1 MSRYFLY
8 ARKSTDVEDKQV
20 LSIEAQL
27 AELRALAKRDGLEI
41 VQEFV
46 EKRSA
51 KMPGRPVFE
60 ELLKRIERDE
70 AQGVVCWKI
79 DRLSR
84 NPVDSGRISWLLQQ
98 GVVQKIVTHDKAY
111 FPHDNVLLMSV
122 EFGMAN
128 QYIRDLSVN
137 VARGLRQK
145 ARQGVYPST
154 APLGYLN
161 DPYTKTIVVDRR
173 KAPLVRRAFELYAKN
188 ESRLEDIAQFLF
200 ERGIKTGAT
209 RGWSKGGGRPLK
221 KDQITFLLSNP
232 FYFGHFKYSG
242 EIYEGTHTPIVSK
255 ELFDKVQKILAL
267 RSRAH
272 HKAANEPQAY
282 CGLLRCGECGMGIT
296 AEEKLKRQKNGNVH
310 RYIYYRCTKKR
321 GNCSQ
326 PYVREEAL
334 NAQLSELLS
343 RFHLPRHWADELDRM
358 ATKDA
363 ADATQTTAAS
373 VQEMRAKIAELDG
386 KIARLTDLFV
396 EQDIE
401 RDEYLSRKREL
412 MSQKRSLQERSL
424 LLERNA
430 AVWLEPMRAWLKD
443 ASLLDEAAKSKDLP
457 SKKSSL
463 QKIFGSNLTLH
474 AREARGVPQNQWF
487 SLLAAKENHSE
498 NDLVPILV
506 DPRGIGPRPRPC
518 HGRVIPLN
526 YGPLAPILPKVD
538 SESKD

>member
-1 MSRYFLY
+1 MHYFLY

-27 AELRALAKRDGLEI
+27 AELRAVAKRDGLEI
-41 VQEFV
+41 AEEFV

-60 ELLKRIERDE
+60 DMVRRIERGE
-70 AQGVVCWKI
+70 AQGIVCWKI

-98 GVVQKIVTHDKAY
+98 GVVQKIVAHDKTY
-111 FPHDNVLLMSV
+111 LPHDNVLLMSV

-137 VARGLRQK
+137 VTRGLRQK
-145 ARQGVYPST
+145 ARMGIYPSS

-173 KAPLVRRAFELYAKN
+173 KAPLVRKAFELYAKN

-209 RGWSKGGGRPLK
+209 RGWNKGGGRPLK

-232 FYFGHFKYSG
+232 FYFGHFAYSG
-242 EIYEGTHTPIVSK
+242 EMYEGTHTPIVSK
-255 ELFDKVQKILAL
+255 ELFDRVQKIRAL

-282 CGLLRCGECGMGIT
+282 CGLLRCGECGFSIT

-310 RYIYYRCTKKR
+310 RYIYYRCTKKKAAVH
-321 GNCSQ
+321 CSQ

-334 NAQLSELLS
+334 DSQLSDLLAK
-343 RFHLPRHWADELDRM
+343 FVLPSHWAKELDAM
-358 ATKDA
+358 AERDA
-363 ADATQTTAAS
+363 QEASQTTAAS
-373 VQEMRAKIAELDG
+373 VQAMRAKIADLDG

-401 RDEYLSRKREL
+401 RGDYLERKRAL
-412 MSQKRSLQERSL
+412 MSSKKSAQERIL

-487 SLLAAKENHSE
+487 SLLAAKENYSE

-506 DPRGIGPRPRPC
+506 TLPGIEPGF
-518 HGRVIPLN
+518 H
-526 YGPLAPILPKVD
+526 A
-538 SESKD
+538 

>member
-1 MSRYFLY
+1 MRYFLY

-27 AELRALAKRDGLEI
+27 AELRALAKRAGLEI
-41 VQEFV
+41 AEEFV

-51 KMPGRPVFE
+51 KMPGRLVFE
-60 ELLKRIERDE
+60 DMLKRVERGD

-98 GVVQKIVTHDKAY
+98 GVIQKIVTHDKTY
-111 FPHDNVLLMSV
+111 LPHDNVLLMSV

-137 VARGLRQK
+137 VTRGLRQK

-173 KAPLVRRAFELYAKN
+173 KAPLVRKAFELYAKN

-209 RGWSKGGGRPLK
+209 RGWNKGGGRPLK

-232 FYFGHFKYSG
+232 FYFGHFAYSG
-242 EIYEGTHTPIVSK
+242 EMYEGTHTPIVSK
-255 ELFDKVQKILAL
+255 ELFDRVQKILAL

-272 HKAANEPQAY
+272 HKATNEPQAY
-282 CGLLRCGECGMGIT
+282 CGLLRCGECGFSIT
-296 AEEKLKRQKNGNVH
+296 AEDKVKRQKNGNVH
-310 RYIYYRCTKKR
+310 RYIYYRCTKKKAAVH
-321 GNCSQ
+321 CSQ

-334 NAQLSELLS
+334 DSQLSDLLAK
-343 RFHLPRHWADELDRM
+343 FVLPPHWAKELNRM
-358 ATKDA
+358 AEKDA
-363 ADATQTTAAS
+363 ANAAQTTATS
-373 VQEMRAKIAELDG
+373 VQAMQAKIAELDG
-386 KIARLTDLFV
+386 KIARITDLFV

-401 RDEYLSRKREL
+401 RGDYLDRKRAL
-412 MSQKRSLQERSL
+412 MSEKKSMQERIL
-424 LLERNA
+424 LLEANT

-443 ASLLDEAAKSKDLP
+443 ASLLDEAAQSKDLP

-463 QKIFGSNLTLH
+463 QKIFGSNHTLH

-506 DPRGIGPRPRPC
+506 DPRGIEPRPRPC

-526 YGPLAPILPKVD
+526 YGP
-538 SESKD
+538 